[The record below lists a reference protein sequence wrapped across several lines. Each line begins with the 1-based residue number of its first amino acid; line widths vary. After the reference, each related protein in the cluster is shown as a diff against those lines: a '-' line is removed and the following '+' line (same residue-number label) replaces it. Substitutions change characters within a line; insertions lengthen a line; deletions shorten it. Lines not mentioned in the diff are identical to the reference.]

1 MDVGFASE
9 LEILRT
15 LISLAGLVISI
26 TCLYA
31 AIWDWVYLNRAGLN
45 GRRHLVAKANMISE
59 AIRVVVL
66 FALFVGSF
74 FACTMPSTGSSA
86 RVLWHWFNDISVT
99 VMIVGLTF
107 CSLWEKR
114 TRDILL
120 RMEKEKEERR

>member
-26 TCLYA
+26 MCLYA
-31 AIWDWVYLNRAGLN
+31 AVGDWVYLNRAGLN
-45 GRRHLVAKANMISE
+45 GRRHLVAKANVVSE
-59 AIRVVVL
+59 GIRVIVL
-66 FALFVGSF
+66 LFLFVGSF
-74 FACTMPSTGSSA
+74 FACTMPTSGSSA
-86 RVLWHWFNDISVT
+86 RTLWHWFNDISVT
-99 VMIVGLTF
+99 TMIVGLSF

-120 RMEKEKEERR
+120 RMEKENEKRR